1 MMVGKTKLAHSHP
14 LVMKIRARFGLEDVV
29 LDHRRHR
36 ATVLRG
42 IPWEGMA
49 VARVPA
55 SGSLGTAMMQLRIA
69 RADGKA
75 FFPVGTFQSRDERI
89 ATWKE
94 RTGAES

>member
-1 MMVGKTKLAHSHP
+1 
-14 LVMKIRARFGLEDVV
+14 
-29 LDHRRHR
+29 
-36 ATVLRG
+36 
-42 IPWEGMA
+42 MA